1 MKWSSSLSL
10 CGPTIH
16 TTPSSELHLITEL
29 NRMWR
34 KLVLSLSSDAVII
47 FFTYL
52 KVQSQFWAYC
62 FVHFG
67 CLIHMGP
74 QRVWKTYTCDRII
87 VLKSW
92 VYTINKKT
100 LSHVHRLVGHLKHHQ
115 SNKLN
120 KFVKSDLDVFSC

>member
-1 MKWSSSLSL
+1 
-10 CGPTIH
+10 
-16 TTPSSELHLITEL
+16 
-29 NRMWR
+29 
-34 KLVLSLSSDAVII
+34 
-47 FFTYL
+47 
-52 KVQSQFWAYC
+52 
-62 FVHFG
+62 
-67 CLIHMGP
+67 MGP

-120 KFVKSDLDVFSC
+120 KFVKSDIDVFFTLRIEIFQVLLPFKLGPEGRIAQ